1 MAVEKRITS
10 PLMEPSSVEKILEI
24 DSHIGNAMLLLS
36 LCCCFRLCHEWVDC

>member
-24 DSHIGNAMLLLS
+24 DSHIGKYIRGFCVNIIL
-36 LCCCFRLCHEWVDC
+36 DC